1 MNASSRIK
9 VDNELRAEPDSL
21 RCCTRIT
28 GEDSRIFAFFCGSI
42 IAAAGLLL
50 STAKALSMPM
60 PGALDDGSFSIQGC
74 KYKPWIPDPE
84 RKRDPCHGRE
94 PLPGTPAVLPDGSK
108 RQGVAKV

>member
-28 GEDSRIFAFFCGSI
+28 GEDSRIFAFFLRERHRSGGPI
-42 IAAAGLLL
+42 L

-60 PGALDDGSFSIQGC
+60 PGALDDGSFSIQG
-74 KYKPWIPDPE
+74 
-84 RKRDPCHGRE
+84 
-94 PLPGTPAVLPDGSK
+94 L
-108 RQGVAKV
+108 